1 MCYAKDYF
9 FQEAEAD
16 LSQGASAVIP
26 IDDVDHVVVDPA
38 HILAIGFIGNA
49 ADVGEDDE
57 VGGEAIFEPAFC
69 MILFMQVGIVD
80 IEVGDAGLYAFGEIA
95 V

>member
-1 MCYAKDYF
+1 MCYAEDYF

-26 IDDVDHVVVDPA
+26 IDDVDHVGLGIALYPM
-38 HILAIGFIGNA
+38 
-49 ADVGEDDE
+49 DVGEDDE
-57 VGGEAIFEPAFC
+57 VGGETVLKPTFC

-80 IEVGDAGLYAFGEIA
+80 IEIGDAGLHAFGEIA